1 VIDSRRLL
9 AALVGLVAPDVFGAD
24 LRLGAAIAS
33 DYVFRGVVQTDQG
46 IAYQAV
52 AEIESAHGF
61 YGGVWTS
68 RVDYAFDERN
78 AEVDWFAG
86 WLIRIS
92 DAFALDAGIVRYT
105 YDADFAGE
113 ETDWTELQ
121 LATHVHDRWSF
132 LVAAAR
138 GWLAT
143 DERSYVAEAT
153 YRHPLPALVVLDATW
168 GQQFADAVI
177 DQRYGYGELGLSRAF
192 GPIDVRLAV
201 ADTFGADLP
210 HPLDDT
216 RYTVSVEWAILR

>member
-1 VIDSRRLL
+1 MAHRSQLLVSPASPRSCALDILRRKRAASLPRSARVGETRTVSSRSRARSSPTRCVVIDSRKLL
-9 AALVGLVAPDVFGAD
+9 AAAVFGLVAPDVFGAD

-46 IAYQAV
+46 IAYQAT
-52 AEIESAHGF
+52 AEIESARGF
-61 YGGVWTS
+61 YGGVWAS
-68 RVDYAFDERN
+68 RADYSFEERN
-78 AEVDWFAG
+78 GEGDWLAC

-92 DAFALDAGIVRYT
+92 DAFTVDAGIVRYT

-113 ETDWTELQ
+113 ETDWTEVQ

-153 YRHPLPALVVLDATW
+153 YRHPLPALIVLD
-168 GQQFADAVI
+168 
-177 DQRYGYGELGLSRAF
+177 
-192 GPIDVRLAV
+192 
-201 ADTFGADLP
+201 
-210 HPLDDT
+210 
-216 RYTVSVEWAILR
+216 